1 MAPDVARSALFS
13 RDAAC
18 VASVAALLFLF
29 QLGVAPLWDRDEPR
43 NAGCAAEMLDA
54 GDWVVPIF
62 NTELRT
68 HKPVLLYWLIM
79 VSYSIFGVNEFGA
92 RFMSALL
99 GVGTVLLTWHAAR
112 ILFNRGVAVWAG
124 LILAS
129 TIMFGVASR
138 AATPDGLL
146 IFCGTLAITLFV
158 HFSFGS
164 GDRRLADQQG
174 PTSGDGYF
182 PRPLWQAIAIYSAM
196 GLAVLA
202 KGPVGL
208 VIPTAVIGMYLLIK
222 RLPPSGTP
230 GTWTGRLVS
239 LLRPFHP
246 VHFLS
251 TCRSMRPLVAITTV
265 AIIALPWYFWVAL
278 RTDGIWTREFL
289 WTHNVSRATGVMEG
303 HSGPPILFYV
313 GAILFGFFPWSIV
326 TIPCGMHLWTKSR
339 DAARETNNQSS
350 AGQTSTGNTSTRFRD
365 GVILLLCWVGVYIG
379 VFSLAQTKLP
389 SYVTPCYPALAILA
403 AIFIHDWSLATE
415 FRRIW
420 LKVGL
425 ANLIAVGALLIVAL
439 PIAAHRFLPGSE
451 WLGIVG
457 LVPLVG
463 GIICWRWYSCSEHRK
478 ATNALGLT
486 AVAFM
491 LLLMGVLPAEL
502 GRHRQYNELFAV
514 ISKHDGPIASWG
526 HLEPSWIFYG
536 GRSIRDFE
544 VHQQQEF
551 SDFLAANPTTLVITT
566 PGRIEEEGAE
576 PGTPTSDLFSDYR
589 LVHQTEYFL
598 RNRSLIVIQPQFSEW
613 VARKNDQTST
623 SEIRRE

>member
-1 MAPDVARSALFS
+1 MTPDVSRRSLIPK
-13 RDAAC
+13 DAAC
-18 VASVAALLFLF
+18 VASIATLLFLF

-62 NTELRT
+62 NSELRT

-79 VSYSIFGVNEFGA
+79 ASYSVFGVNEFAA
-92 RFMSALL
+92 RFMSAML

-112 ILFNRGVAVWAG
+112 ILFNRGVAVWSG

-138 AATPDGLL
+138 AATPDALL

-158 HFSFGS
+158 HFSFS
-164 GDRRLADQQG
+164 SRNDFLLPQDR
-174 PTSGDGYF
+174 PISSEGYF
-182 PRPLWQAIAIYSAM
+182 PISLWQAIAIYAAM

-222 RLPPSGTP
+222 RLPPSAP
-230 GTWTGRLVS
+230 PSTWIGRAVL

-246 VHFLS
+246 IHFLS
-251 TCRSMRPLVAITTV
+251 TCRSMRPAVAITTV
-265 AIIALPWYFWVAL
+265 AAIALPWYIWVAL
-278 RTDGIWTREFL
+278 RTDGIWIREFL

-303 HSGPPILFYV
+303 HSGPPILFYI
-313 GAILFGFFPWSIV
+313 GAIMVGFFPWSIV
-326 TIPCGMHLWTKSR
+326 TIPCGMHLWSGMHLGTKASR
-339 DAARETNNQSS
+339 DETI
-350 AGQTSTGNTSTRFRD
+350 QTSSRVRD
-365 GVILLLCWVGVYIG
+365 GVVLLLCWVGVYVC

-403 AIFIHDWSLATE
+403 AIFIYDWSVATD

-420 LKVGL
+420 LRVGL
-425 ANLIAVGALLIVAL
+425 ANLIAVGVLLMVAL
-439 PIAAHRFLPGSE
+439 PLAARRFLPGSE
-451 WLGIVG
+451 WLGVVG
-457 LVPLVG
+457 LVPFAG
-463 GIICWRWYSCSEHRK
+463 GIFCWRWYSRAEHTK
-478 ATNALGLT
+478 ATNALGMT
-486 AVAFM
+486 AVTFM

-502 GRHRQYNELFAV
+502 GRQRQYDELFSV
-514 ISKHDGPIASWG
+514 ISRHDGPITSWG

-544 VHQQQEF
+544 VQEKQDF
-551 SDFLAANPTTLVITT
+551 HDFLAANPNTLVITT
-566 PGRIEEEGAE
+566 PERIEQHAGDSNA
-576 PGTPTSDLFSDYR
+576 PISSLFKNYR
-589 LVHQTEYFL
+589 LIHQTEYFL
-598 RNRSLIVIQPQFSEW
+598 RDRSLIVIKPQLSEI
-613 VARKNDQTST
+613 VALQDDTRQT